1 MAQEEF
7 SEDQIAEFKEAF
19 SMFDRD
25 GDGEFEFLVI
35 SRGRPLATVATSHV
49 RIRFTRL
56 PVLRHFLLCPC
67 LSLTVD
73 SRCA

>member
-25 GDGEFEFLVI
+25 GDGEFEYLEN
-35 SRGRPLATVATSHV
+35 SRGCPFATSHV
-49 RIRFTRL
+49 RIRFTRV
-56 PVLRHFLLCPC
+56 PVLPHFCYVLVCLC
-67 LSLTVD
+67 LTVD